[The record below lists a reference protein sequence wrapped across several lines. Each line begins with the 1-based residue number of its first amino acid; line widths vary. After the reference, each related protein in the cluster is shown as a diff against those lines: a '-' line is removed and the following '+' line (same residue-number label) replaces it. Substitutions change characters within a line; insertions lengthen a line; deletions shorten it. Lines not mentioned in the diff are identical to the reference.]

1 MLKTYPKI
9 IYTILIKLIIQ
20 TKLIN
25 LISLNQLAFN
35 FLGDLLISKAE
46 KGVRVLILVNEDDVE
61 KESLNSLFASKVR
74 EHFKQLIYN
83 FIANGS

>member
-25 LISLNQLAFN
+25 LISLDQLAFN
-35 FLGDLLISKAE
+35 CLGDLLISKAE

-61 KESLNSLFASKVR
+61 KESLNTLFASKVR

-83 FIANGS
+83 FIAYGS